1 MTTTHEAPT
10 YTGTGQAYPG
20 AGQWYPGQEYPG
32 QGYPGGPWHGPAG
45 PGGPGGPYGY
55 GGGGQG
61 PGRPGHRWRHRFALA
76 TVAVVAGLGTFF
88 GLLAATASSRS
99 GTLTTAQIASQ
110 TDPAL
115 VDIVSSLGL
124 QQAESAGTG
133 LVLTPSGEIL
143 TNNHVIKGATAIRV
157 TDIGNGHTYRAKVVG
172 YDQSRD
178 IAVLQLVGASGLQT
192 AALGDSAS
200 VHSGDKVVA
209 LGNAGGKGG
218 TPSVAVG
225 RVAGLNASIMA
236 SDQGAGTVERLTG
249 LIHHTAPIQPG
260 DSGGPLVNSD
270 GKVIGIDTA
279 ASASTG
285 FQFQANQRT
294 QAVAI
299 PINAAVTLAHQIA
312 ARQASATVH
321 IGATGLLGV
330 GVMSADQAAANG
342 VPAGSGAVVQQAIPG
357 TPAARAGIT
366 GGDVIVAAGGHR
378 VSGPNGLQAA
388 LERFHPG
395 NRVSVTWADQ
405 FGQTHSATVTLA
417 NGPAQ

>member
-1 MTTTHEAPT
+1 MTTTHEPPT
-10 YTGTGQAYPG
+10 Y
-20 AGQWYPGQEYPG
+20 AGPGQEYPG
-32 QGYPGGPWHGPAG
+32 PGQAYPGSPWHGPAG

-61 PGRPGHRWRHRFALA
+61 PGRPVRRWRHRFALA

-88 GLLAATASSRS
+88 GL
-99 GTLTTAQIASQ
+99 
-110 TDPAL
+110 
-115 VDIVSSLGL
+115 

-133 LVLTPSGEIL
+133 LVLTPSGEVL
-143 TNNHVIKGATAIRV
+143 TNNHVIKGATAIKV
-157 TDIGNGHTYRAKVVG
+157 TDIGNGRTYPAKVVG

-192 AALGDSAS
+192 AALGDSSS
-200 VHSGDKVVA
+200 VQAGDKVVA
-209 LGNAGGKGG
+209 LGNALGKGG

-225 RVAGLNASIMA
+225 HVAGLNSSIMA
-236 SDQGAGTVERLTG
+236 SDEGAGTAERLTG

-260 DSGGPLVNSD
+260 DSGGPLVSTT

-279 ASASTG
+279 ASASAG
-285 FQFQANQRT
+285 FQFQPAQRT
-294 QAVAI
+294 QAFAI
-299 PINAAVTLAHQIA
+299 PINAAIALAHQIEA
-312 ARQASATVH
+312 GQASDTVH

-342 VPAGSGAVVQQAIPG
+342 ISAGSGAVVQQAIAG

-366 GGDVIVAAGGHR
+366 GGTVITAAGGHR
-378 VSGPNGLQAA
+378 VSGPNGLQSA
-388 LERFHPG
+388 LERYHPG
-395 NRVSVTWADQ
+395 DRVTITWSDQ
-405 FGQTHSATVTLA
+405 SGQTHSATMVLA

>member
-1 MTTTHEAPT
+1 MTMIYDPPT
-10 YTGTGQAYPG
+10 YTGSGQTPPG
-20 AGQWYPGQEYPG
+20 S
-32 QGYPGGPWHGPAG
+32 PWHGPAG

-55 GGGGQG
+55 GGGGD
-61 PGRPGHRWRHRFALA
+61 GRHPVRRWRHRFALA
-76 TVAVVAGLGTFF
+76 GVAVVAGLGSFF
-88 GLLAATASSRS
+88 AVLAATAPSRPAV
-99 GTLTTAQIASQ
+99 LTTAQIAAQ
-110 TDPAL
+110 TDPGL
-115 VDIVSSLGL
+115 VDIVSNLGL

-157 TDIGNGHTYRAKVVG
+157 TDIGNGRTYPAKVVG

-178 IAVLQLVGASGLQT
+178 IAVIQLVGASGLQT
-192 AALGDSAS
+192 AALGDSSTAQ
-200 VHSGDKVVA
+200 VGNKVVA

-236 SDQGAGTVERLTG
+236 SDEGAGTVERLSG

-260 DSGGPLVNSD
+260 DSGGPLVNTA
-270 GKVIGIDTA
+270 GKIIGIDTA
-279 ASASTG
+279 ASGSSG
-285 FQFQANQRT
+285 FQIQSSDRT
-294 QAVAI
+294 QAFAI
-299 PINAAVTLAHQIA
+299 PINEAAALAQQIEGH
-312 ARQASATVH
+312 QASATIH

-330 GVMSADQAAANG
+330 GVESAQQASASG
-342 VPAGSGAVVQQAIPG
+342 ITAGSGAVVEQALPG

-366 GGDVIVAAGGHR
+366 GGDVIVAAGGHQ
-378 VSGPNGLQAA
+378 VSSPSGLQAA

-395 NRVSVTWADQ
+395 NRVSITWTDQ
-405 FGQTHSATVTLA
+405 SGQTHSASLILA